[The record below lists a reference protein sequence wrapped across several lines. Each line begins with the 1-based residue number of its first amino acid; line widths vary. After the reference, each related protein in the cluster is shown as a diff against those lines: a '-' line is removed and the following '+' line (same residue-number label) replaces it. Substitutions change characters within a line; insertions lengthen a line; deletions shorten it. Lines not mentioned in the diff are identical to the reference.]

1 MKFERCFRSSKR
13 CSIDDTD
20 TQVGRRRV
28 QSINGRAHQRRQL
41 RVCRFDGVKR
51 THRSDQ
57 MMRQIRKNFPWP
69 DSICVGQDI
78 ARIRFAAQSHVIKMF
93 ALRTQIDFDIEVA
106 P

>member
-1 MKFERCFRSSKR
+1 
-13 CSIDDTD
+13 
-20 TQVGRRRV
+20 
-28 QSINGRAHQRRQL
+28 
-41 RVCRFDGVKR
+41 
-51 THRSDQ
+51 
-57 MMRQIRKNFPWP
+57 MRQIRKNFPWP